1 MNLQVATVTLDSDSE
16 LQLEFRL
23 APAFFSLSL
32 SDVTSE
38 SQSRLPTG
46 TQAGS
51 HRPPG
56 PGLIPLR
63 PGGAHCNTV
72 GRQLDLSRPGPVG
85 GRRTVRVA

>member
-1 MNLQVATVTLDSDSE
+1 VTPDSDSE
-16 LQLEFRL
+16 LPSQLEFRL

-38 SQSRLPTG
+38 SQSLSRLPTG
-46 TQAGS
+46 SQAGS

-56 PGLIPLR
+56 PGPIPLR
-63 PGGAHCNTV
+63 PSGAHCNTV